1 MDYQSLIAKTR
12 RLEALYPDVYDLFE
26 QEIQQL
32 KNKHLLDTASSL
44 QAAYTNLNKEGR
56 QLNVGIVGRVKAG
69 KSSLL
74 NALFFDGEN
83 ILPKAATPM
92 TAALTTLSWGET
104 FHATIEFFTPEDIKQ
119 IEFNAI
125 TYRSNLKKIKDRKY
139 AEFTARAT
147 TAQSGDEEKISK
159 IIHKQALAEIQK
171 TDPDLCAAFDQ
182 HERMQQSGLV
192 HSDLQNVGVIEPE
205 SREALSS
212 QLLNYVGASGK
223 YMPFTKVVHITMPIE
238 SLKDIRVIDTPG
250 MNDPVQSR
258 EARTVDLLKT
268 CDVVF
273 IVSPAGQFL
282 NENDLELMGRI
293 TAKEGVQE
301 LVLLASQV
309 DTQLYGSEKR
319 PRISD
324 ALDNIKTLLA
334 QRASTTLS
342 SLKRSYP
349 EIGTVFNAI
358 IRSPEQHLMHCSGV
372 AHGLSQRLKEP
383 ACWDANEKTTWDN
396 LTQDYADFFIAD
408 NQELTRNSL
417 AALANTD
424 NILKRLDAVRQKKD
438 EIIAQKMQALLSR
451 KEQTF
456 NAFVAELQNQI
467 DQRIMLVNSTDLSAL
482 AKQRKQL
489 QLKRSVL
496 DKRLNVTYLSCLN
509 QYYDGVITGLN
520 KEADKLFTQATNS
533 IDEQTSSETT
543 QVTRDKSGAG
553 NWLAR
558 KLWGGGTETIT
569 RTNKVVFTAQVY
581 AALQGVTNDFASKIM
596 HAYHKQ
602 ATDLDK
608 KISAEIT
615 PIVDKT
621 LEGECDPNMI
631 ADTVLTVL
639 SKLESVSFSPEIEI
653 PPELQP
659 RGKLQG
665 APAEEYIDFASNF
678 SARFR
683 AEVYRSIERFSEKS
697 KRSMSIPVSDV
708 FVNELDLKIQQITN
722 QVENGTQTIERLR
735 RFSAQLQEKAS

>member
-12 RLEALYPDVYDLFE
+12 RLEALFPDVHDLFE
-26 QEIQQL
+26 QEIQLL
-32 KNKHLLDTASSL
+32 KNKHLLDTATSL
-44 QAAYTNLNKEGR
+44 EAAYTNLNKEGR
-56 QLNVGIVGRVKAG
+56 QLNIGIVGRVKAG

-119 IEFNAI
+119 IELNAN
-125 TYRSNLKKIKDRKY
+125 TYRYELKRIKDRKY
-139 AEFTARAT
+139 EEFAVRA
-147 TAQSGDEEKISK
+147 AISQPIDEDKIAS
-159 IIHKQALAEIQK
+159 IIHKQALAEIQN
-171 TDPDLCAAFDQ
+171 TLPDLCAAFDQ
-182 HERMQQSGLV
+182 SERMQQSGLS
-192 HSDLQNVGVIEPE
+192 HSDLQHVGIIVPE
-205 SREALSS
+205 SREVLSAE
-212 QLLNYVGASGK
+212 LLNYVGASGK
-223 YMPFTKVVHITMPIE
+223 YMPFTKVVHIAMPLD

-273 IVSPAGQFL
+273 IVSPTGQFL

-324 ALDNIKTLLA
+324 ALDNIKKLLA

-358 IRSPEQHLMHCSGV
+358 IRSPEQYLMHCSGV
-372 AHGLSQRLKEP
+372 AHGLSQRIEDPGL
-383 ACWDANEKTTWDN
+383 WDANEKTTWDN
-396 LTQDYADFFIAD
+396 LTHDYADFFSAG
-408 NQELTRNSL
+408 NHELTRNSL
-417 AALANTD
+417 ATLANTD
-424 NILKRLDAVRQKKD
+424 KILKRLDAVRKKKD
-438 EIIAQKMQALLSR
+438 EIIELKMQALLTR

-456 NAFVAELQNQI
+456 NAFMAELQNQI
-467 DQRIMLVNSTDLSAL
+467 EQRIALINSTDLDAL

-489 QLKRSVL
+489 NLKRDVL
-496 DKRLNVTYLSCLN
+496 EKKLNVTYINCLN
-509 QYYDGVITGLN
+509 QYYHGVTTGLN
-520 KEADKLFTQATNS
+520 HEADKLFTQANNS
-533 IDEQTSSETT
+533 IDEQTSNETT

-569 RTNKVVFTAQVY
+569 RTSKVVMTAQVY
-581 AALQGVTNDFASKIM
+581 AALQGVTNDFVKKLM

-602 ATDLDK
+602 TSDLDK

-615 PIVDKT
+615 PLVDKT
-621 LEGECDPNMI
+621 LDGECDPNMI

-639 SKLESVSFSPEIEI
+639 SKLEPASFSPEIEI

-659 RGKLQG
+659 RGKLKG
-665 APAEEYIDFASNF
+665 APAEEYIDFANNF
-678 SARFR
+678 SAIFR
-683 AEVYRSIERFSEKS
+683 AEVYGSIERFFEKA
-697 KRSMSIPVSDV
+697 KKSMSIPVSDV
-708 FVNELDLKIQQITN
+708 FVSELDLKILQITN
-722 QVENGTQTIERLR
+722 QVENSTQTIERLR
-735 RFSAQLQEKAS
+735 RFSAQLLEKA

>member
-1 MDYQSLIAKTR
+1 MDYHSLIAKTR
-12 RLEALYPDVYDLFE
+12 RLEALYPDVHDLFE
-26 QEIQQL
+26 QEIQLL
-32 KNKHLLDTASSL
+32 KNKHLLDTATSL
-44 QAAYTNLNKEGR
+44 EAAYTNLHKEGR
-56 QLNVGIVGRVKAG
+56 QLNIGIVGRVKAG

-104 FHATIEFFTPEDIKQ
+104 FHATIEFFTPEDIRQ
-119 IEFNAI
+119 IELKAN
-125 TYRSNLKKIKDRKY
+125 TYRYELKKIKDRKY
-139 AEFTARAT
+139 EDFAARAT
-147 TAQSGDEEKISK
+147 TSQPLDEEKIASL
-159 IIHKQALAEIQK
+159 IHKQAFAEIQN
-171 TDPDLCAAFDQ
+171 TLPDLCAAFDQ
-182 HERMQQSGLV
+182 SERMQQSGLN
-192 HSDLQNVGVIEPE
+192 HSDLQHFGVIEPE
-205 SREALSS
+205 SREALSVE
-212 QLLNYVGASGK
+212 LLNYVGASGK
-223 YMPFTKVVHITMPIE
+223 YMPFTKVVHIAMPLD

-273 IVSPAGQFL
+273 IVSPTGQFL

-324 ALDNIKTLLA
+324 ALDNIKKLLA

-342 SLKRSYP
+342 SLKRNYP

-358 IRSPEQHLMHCSGV
+358 IRSPEQYLMHSSGV
-372 AHGLSQRLKEP
+372 AHGLSQRLEDP
-383 ACWDANEKTTWDN
+383 ARWDANEKTTWNN
-396 LTQDYADFFIAD
+396 LTHDYADFFSAS
-408 NQELTRNSL
+408 NHELTRNSL
-417 AALANTD
+417 AALANTN
-424 NILKRLDAVRQKKD
+424 NILKRLDVVRQKKD
-438 EIIAQKMQALLSR
+438 EIIAQKMQALLTR

-456 NAFVAELQNQI
+456 NAFMAELLNQI
-467 DQRIMLVNSTDLSAL
+467 EQRITLINSTDLDAL
-482 AKQRKQL
+482 SKQRKQL
-489 QLKRSVL
+489 LLKRNVL
-496 DKRLNVTYLSCLN
+496 DKKLNTTYINCLHEYYHGVT
-509 QYYDGVITGLN
+509 TGLN
-520 KEADKLFTQATNS
+520 NEADKLFTQANNA

-569 RTNKVVFTAQVY
+569 RTNKVIFTAQVY
-581 AALQGVTNDFASKIM
+581 AALQGVTNDFAKKLM

-602 ATDLDK
+602 ADDLDK
-608 KISAEIT
+608 KISAQIT
-615 PIVDKT
+615 PLVDKT

-639 SKLESVSFSPEIEI
+639 SKLEPASFSPEIEI

-659 RGKLQG
+659 RGKLKG
-665 APAEEYIDFASNF
+665 ASAEEYIDFANNF
-678 SARFR
+678 SALFR
-683 AEVYRSIERFSEKS
+683 AEVYGSIERFFEKA
-697 KRSMSIPVSDV
+697 KKSMSIPVSDV
-708 FVNELDLKIQQITN
+708 FVSELDLKILQITN

-735 RFSAQLQEKAS
+735 RFSAQLQEKA

>member
-1 MDYQSLIAKTR
+1 MDYHSLIVKTR
-12 RLEALYPDVYDLFE
+12 RLEALFPDVQDLFE
-26 QEIQQL
+26 QEIQLL
-32 KNKHLLDTASSL
+32 KNKHLLDTSTSL
-44 QAAYTNLNKEGR
+44 EAAYTNLNKEGR
-56 QLNVGIVGRVKAG
+56 QLNIGVVGRVKAG

-74 NALFFDGEN
+74 NALFFEGEN

-92 TAALTTLSWGET
+92 TAALTTLSWGEA

-119 IEFNAI
+119 IELNAN
-125 TYRSNLKKIKDRKY
+125 TYRYELKRIKDRKY
-139 AEFTARAT
+139 EDFAARAT
-147 TAQSGDEEKISK
+147 ASQPLDEQKIASL
-159 IIHKQALAEIQK
+159 IHKQALAEIQN
-171 TDPDLCAAFDQ
+171 TLPDLCAAFDQ
-182 HERMQQSGLV
+182 SERMQQSGLS
-192 HSDLQNVGVIEPE
+192 HSDLEHSGVIEPE
-205 SREALSS
+205 SREALSAE
-212 QLLNYVGASGK
+212 LLNYVGASGK
-223 YMPFTKVVHITMPIE
+223 YMPFTKVVHIAMPLD

-273 IVSPAGQFL
+273 IVSPTGQFL

-324 ALDNIKTLLA
+324 ALDNINKLLS

-342 SLKRSYP
+342 CLKRSNP

-372 AHGLSQRLKEP
+372 AHGLSQRLEDP
-383 ACWDANEKTTWDN
+383 ARWDANEKTTWDN
-396 LTQDYADFFIAD
+396 LTQDYADFFIAG

-424 NILKRLDAVRQKKD
+424 NILERLEAVRQKKD
-438 EIIAQKMQALLSR
+438 VIIEQKMQALLTR

-467 DQRIMLVNSTDLSAL
+467 EQRITLINSTDLGAL

-489 QLKRSVL
+489 QLKRNVL
-496 DKRLNVTYLSCLN
+496 DKKLNVTYLNCLN
-509 QYYDGVITGLN
+509 QYYYGVTTGLN
-520 KEADKLFTQATNS
+520 NEADKLFTQATNS

-569 RTNKVVFTAQVY
+569 HINKVVLTAQVY
-581 AALQGVTNDFASKIM
+581 AALQGVTNDFASKLM

-602 ATDLDK
+602 TTDLDR

-615 PIVDKT
+615 PLVDKT

-639 SKLESVSFSPEIEI
+639 SKLEPASFSPELEI
-653 PPELQP
+653 PSELQP
-659 RGKLQG
+659 RGKLKG
-665 APAEEYIDFASNF
+665 AAAEEYIDFASNF

-683 AEVYRSIERFSEKS
+683 VEVYGSIDRFFEKA
-697 KRSMSIPVSDV
+697 KKSMSIPVSDV
-708 FVNELDLKIQQITN
+708 FVSELDLKIQQITN

-735 RFSAQLQEKAS
+735 RFSAQLQENA

>member
-1 MDYQSLIAKTR
+1 MDYHSLIAKTHKV
-12 RLEALYPDVYDLFE
+12 EALFPDVHDLFE
-26 QEIQQL
+26 QEIQLL
-32 KNKHLLDTASSL
+32 KNKHLLDTATSL
-44 QAAYTNLNKEGR
+44 EAAYTNLNKEGR
-56 QLNVGIVGRVKAG
+56 QLNIGVVGRVKAG

-119 IEFNAI
+119 IEFNAN
-125 TYRSNLKKIKDRKY
+125 TYRSELKKIKDRKY
-139 AEFTARAT
+139 EDFTARAT
-147 TAQSGDEEKISK
+147 TAQPADEEKSAN
-159 IIHKQALAEIQK
+159 IIHKQALAEIQN
-171 TDPDLCAAFDQ
+171 TLPDLCAAFDQ
-182 HERMQQSGLV
+182 HERMLQSGLV
-192 HSDLQNVGVIEPE
+192 HSDLQYVGVIEPE
-205 SREALSS
+205 SREALSA

-223 YMPFTKVVHITMPIE
+223 YMPFTKVVHIAMPLE

-372 AHGLSQRLKEP
+372 AHGLSQRLEDP
-383 ACWDANEKTTWDN
+383 ARWDANEKTTWDN
-396 LTQDYADFFIAD
+396 LTQDYADFFITG
-408 NQELTRNSL
+408 NNELTRNSL
-417 AALANTD
+417 AVLANTD
-424 NILKRLDAVRQKKD
+424 SILKRLEEVRQKKD
-438 EIIAQKMQALLSR
+438 EIIAQKMQALLTR

-467 DQRIMLVNSTDLSAL
+467 EQRITLINSTDLGAL

-489 QLKRSVL
+489 QLKRNVL
-496 DKRLNVTYLSCLN
+496 GTKLNDTYIDCLN
-509 QYYDGVITGLN
+509 QYYHEVTTGLN
-520 KEADKLFTQATNS
+520 KEADKLFRQANNS
-533 IDEQTSSETT
+533 IDENTSSENT
-543 QVTRDKSGAG
+543 QETRDKSGLL
-553 NWLAR
+553 NLLAR
-558 KLWGGGTETIT
+558 RVWGGGTETIT
-569 RTNKVVFTAQVY
+569 CTSKVVMTHHVY
-581 AALQGVTNDFASKIM
+581 NALLSMTKFFIDELK
-596 HAYHKQ
+596 HAYEVQKKE
-602 ATDLDK
+602 LDK
-608 KISAEIT
+608 KICAEIT
-615 PIVDKT
+615 PLVDKI
-621 LEGECDPNMI
+621 LEGECDPMMI
-631 ADTVLTVL
+631 AYTVKTAL
-639 SKLESVSFSPEIEI
+639 SKLEQDFFSPEIAI

-659 RGKLQG
+659 RGKLKD
-665 APAEEYIDFASNF
+665 APAEEYIDSASNF

-683 AEVYRSIERFSEKS
+683 VEVYGIIERFFEKA
-697 KRSMSIPVSDV
+697 KKSMSIPISDV
-708 FVNELDLKIQQITN
+708 FVSELDLKIQQITN

-735 RFSAQLQEKAS
+735 RFSAQLQEKA

>member
-1 MDYQSLIAKTR
+1 MDYHSLIAKTR
-12 RLEALYPDVYDLFE
+12 RLEALFPDIHDLFE

-32 KNKHLLDTASSL
+32 KNKHLLDNATSL
-44 QAAYTNLNKEGR
+44 EAAYTNLNKEGR
-56 QLNVGIVGRVKAG
+56 QLNIGVVGRVKAG

-119 IEFNAI
+119 IELNAN
-125 TYRSNLKKIKDRKY
+125 TYRYELKRIKDRKY
-139 AEFTARAT
+139 EDFAARAT
-147 TAQSGDEEKISK
+147 TSQPLDEEKIASL
-159 IIHKQALAEIQK
+159 IHKQALAEIQN
-171 TDPDLCAAFDQ
+171 TLPDLCAAFDQ
-182 HERMQQSGLV
+182 TERMQQSGLS
-192 HSDLQNVGVIEPE
+192 HSDLQHVGAIEPE
-205 SREALSS
+205 SREALSAE
-212 QLLNYVGASGK
+212 LLNYVGASGK
-223 YMPFTKVVHITMPIE
+223 YMPFTKVVHIAMPLD
-238 SLKDIRVIDTPG
+238 SLKDICVIDTPG

-273 IVSPAGQFL
+273 IVSPTGQFL

-324 ALDNIKTLLA
+324 ALDNIKKLLA

-372 AHGLSQRLKEP
+372 AHGLSQRLEYP
-383 ACWDANEKTTWDN
+383 TRWDANEKITWDN
-396 LTQDYADFFIAD
+396 LTHDYADFFSAD
-408 NQELTRNSL
+408 NNELTHNSL

-424 NILKRLDAVRQKKD
+424 NILKRLDAVRRKKD
-438 EIIAQKMQALLSR
+438 EIIAQKMQALLTR

-456 NAFVAELQNQI
+456 NAFMAELQNQI
-467 DQRIMLVNSTDLSAL
+467 EQRITLINSTDLDAL
-482 AKQRKQL
+482 TKQRKQL
-489 QLKRSVL
+489 QLKRDVL
-496 DKRLNVTYLSCLN
+496 DKKLNVTYGNCLE
-509 QYYDGVITGLN
+509 QYYHVVTTGLN
-520 KEADKLFTQATNS
+520 NEADKLFTQANNS

-543 QVTRDKSGAG
+543 EETRDKSGAG

-569 RTNKVVFTAQVY
+569 RTSKVVFTAQIY
-581 AALQGVTNDFASKIM
+581 AALQGVTNDFSKKLK
-596 HAYHKQ
+596 HAYQKQ
-602 ATDLDK
+602 TSDLDK
-608 KISAEIT
+608 KISSEIT
-615 PIVDKT
+615 PLVDKT

-639 SKLESVSFSPEIEI
+639 SKLEPASFSPEIAL

-659 RGKLQG
+659 RGKLKG
-665 APAEEYIDFASNF
+665 APAEEYIDFANNF

-683 AEVYRSIERFSEKS
+683 VEVYGSIERFFEKA
-697 KRSMSIPVSDV
+697 KKSMSIPISDV
-708 FVNELDLKIQQITN
+708 FVNELDLKILQITN

-735 RFSAQLQEKAS
+735 RFSAQLQEKA

>member
-1 MDYQSLIAKTR
+1 MDHHSLIAKTR
-12 RLEALYPDVYDLFE
+12 RLEALFPDVHDLFE

-32 KNKHLLDTASSL
+32 KNKHLLDTATSL
-44 QAAYTNLNKEGR
+44 EAAYTNLNKEGR
-56 QLNVGIVGRVKAG
+56 QLNIGVVGRVKAG

-74 NALFFDGEN
+74 NALFFDGKN

-119 IEFNAI
+119 IEFNAN
-125 TYRSNLKKIKDRKY
+125 TYRSELKKIKDRKY
-139 AEFTARAT
+139 EDFTARAT
-147 TAQSGDEEKISK
+147 TAEPVDEEKIAN
-159 IIHKQALAEIQK
+159 IIHKQALAEIQS
-171 TDPDLCAAFDQ
+171 TLPDLCAAFDQ

-192 HSDLQNVGVIEPE
+192 HSDLQYVGVIEPE
-205 SREALSS
+205 SREALSG
-212 QLLNYVGASGK
+212 QLINYVGARGK
-223 YMPFTKVVHITMPIE
+223 YMPFTKVVHIAMPLE

-282 NENDLELMGRI
+282 NETDLELMGRI

-342 SLKRSYP
+342 SLKRSNP

-358 IRSPEQHLMHCSGV
+358 IRSPRQHLMHCSGV
-372 AHGLSQRLKEP
+372 AHGLSQRLEDP
-383 ACWDANEKTTWDN
+383 ARWDANEKTTWDN
-396 LTQDYADFFIAD
+396 LTQNYADFFITG

-424 NILKRLDAVRQKKD
+424 SILKRLEEVRQKKD
-438 EIIAQKMQALLSR
+438 EIIAQKMQALLTR

-467 DQRIMLVNSTDLSAL
+467 EQRITLINSTDLGAL

-489 QLKRSVL
+489 QLKRNVL
-496 DKRLNVTYLSCLN
+496 DTKLNDTYRDCLN
-509 QYYDGVITGLN
+509 QYYHEVTTGLN
-520 KEADKLFTQATNS
+520 KEADKLFRQANNS
-533 IDEQTSSETT
+533 IDEKISSETT
-543 QVTRDKSGAG
+543 QGTRDKSGFS
-553 NWLAR
+553 NLLAR
-558 KLWGGGTETIT
+558 LMWGGGTETIT
-569 RTNKVVFTAQVY
+569 CTSKVVMTAHVYHELLGMTKFFTEE
-581 AALQGVTNDFASKIM
+581 LK
-596 HAYHKQ
+596 HAYEVQKKE
-602 ATDLDK
+602 LNK
-608 KISAEIT
+608 KICAEIT
-615 PIVDKT
+615 PLVDKI
-621 LEGECDPNMI
+621 LEGECDPMMI
-631 ADTVLTVL
+631 AYTVDTAL
-639 SKLESVSFSPEIEI
+639 SKLEQDFFSPEIAI

-659 RGKLQG
+659 CGTLKGTL
-665 APAEEYIDFASNF
+665 AEEYIGFASDF

-683 AEVYRSIERFSEKS
+683 EEVYESIERIFEKAKKS
-697 KRSMSIPVSDV
+697 VSLSVSDV
-708 FVNELDLKIQQITN
+708 FVSELDLKIQQITN

-735 RFSAQLQEKAS
+735 RFSAQLQEKA